1 MAYTYS
7 KIASYTVGSGG
18 IGSIDF
24 LAIPQNYD
32 DLVIK
37 VSARSANVSNFDNPR
52 VSFNTSTSTFTRKEL
67 YAESG
72 TVGAEQP
79 ADRIIGV
86 VPAANATANTFGSL
100 EMYLPKY
107 TSSNYKP
114 YNVDSTTENN
124 STTHG
129 MWLLTGLWSTNS
141 PVSSI
146 SITLNTAANFVQY
159 STFTLYGVKAE
170 V

>member
-7 KIASYTVGSGG
+7 KLASYTAGSGG
-18 IGSIDF
+18 ISSVDF
-24 LAIPQNYD
+24 LSIPQNYD
-32 DLVIK
+32 DLLIK
-37 VSARSANVSNFDNPR
+37 ISARSANVSNFDNPR
-52 VSFNTSTSTFTRKEL
+52 VSFNAITTSFTRKEL
-67 YAESG
+67 YGEVT

-86 VPAANATANTFGSL
+86 VPAASATANIFGSL

-107 TSSNYKP
+107 KSENYKP
-114 YNVDSTTENN
+114 YNVNSVSENN
-124 STTHG
+124 STTQS
-129 MWLLTGLWSTNS
+129 MWALTGLWSNTSAIN
-141 PVSSI
+141 SI